1 MISRDTAMMTTVI
14 DADILVI
21 YQAKEIGS
29 RLKDRQGAADE
40 ALKKL

>member
-1 MISRDTAMMTTVI
+1 MVPTDTAMMITVI
-14 DADILVI
+14 DADILVV

-29 RLKDRQGAADE
+29 RLKDRQGVADE